1 MSRPAADRGP
11 TASHTRARLGGG
23 GPQGCS
29 AQRRHWRPRSG
40 DQGGGG
46 GTGGR
51 PALGGLGTRAAPGA
65 TRAWRPA
72 RGRRPLCPGDAA
84 AAAGLP
90 GPGPEPL
97 GDPRPCAVAHGRA
110 SVSPLWLQFGREGAG
125 GPRARP
131 DSGSARPQGPDGNG
145 SGVALTRLMRPDGS
159 RPPQHV
165 LWVFSFLFG
174 LFNWCDSLRLGCG
187 LITQRASRRLRVLS
201 GEPRGFPGRE
211 DPREPATGKLKAA
224 AGVAP
229 PLGPRHPSP
238 APTSG
243 APETAPATPP
253 APASASGPRAPNPPR
268 LCARAGTSPR
278 GRPRGAASICVGRT
292 GSGPGALSH
301 SGVPPPRD
309 PSASGVGRSPTVP
322 SRSPSPPAPRS
333 PQVQLRNFSSLE
345 GGSPRPP
352 PAVPLLPLRT
362 RGWGGGGPSPRGT
375 SASAGAEA

>member
-23 GPQGCS
+23 GRQGCS

-145 SGVALTRLMRPDGS
+145 SGVALIRLMRPDGS
-159 RPPQHV
+159 RSPQHV

-211 DPREPATGKLKAA
+211 DPKEPATGKLKAA
-224 AGVAP
+224 AGPASPEPRTDLRRPGNRPRYSARPCERERPAGAEPTPALRTGGNFTPRPTPRRRKHLRGADGVRP
-229 PLGPRHPSP
+229 WRVLPLRGPSPTGSLSLRGGALTHCPLTQPVPGCPTEPSSSTQLQLPQGGVPSP
-238 APTSG
+238 APRG
-243 APETAPATPP
+243 AP
-253 APASASGPRAPNPPR
+253 
-268 LCARAGTSPR
+268 
-278 GRPRGAASICVGRT
+278 
-292 GSGPGALSH
+292 
-301 SGVPPPRD
+301 
-309 PSASGVGRSPTVP
+309 PSAADAR
-322 SRSPSPPAPRS
+322 
-333 PQVQLRNFSSLE
+333 L
-345 GGSPRPP
+345 
-352 PAVPLLPLRT
+352 
-362 RGWGGGGPSPRGT
+362 GGGGPSPRGT
-375 SASAGAEA
+375 SSSAGAEA